1 MNTLFLPSQKCLR
14 SQLLVE
20 LIAMCILFAAAMSVF
35 GTSGV
40 GLACGLGVAYVV
52 PRWLY
57 ARLSGGETRGGSVL
71 MVAGMLLVVWAFR
84 NIYGWTLAEGQS
96 FADPVLRC
104 DDKGYY
110 LWALHYYDGS
120 VPESDTR
127 FVGFPLMILLSWKL
141 LGHSIVW
148 PIAINVMLT
157 LLTVVLTGQTAGRAL
172 AGRVRA
178 DRGTITFL
186 AMLVTSL
193 LGFFMSHA
201 AERAAHLFRGG
212 TGSVCY
218 SPNERDR

>member
-20 LIAMCILFAAAMSVF
+20 LIAMCILFAVAMSVF

-57 ARLSGGETRGGSVL
+57 ARLSGGETRGGIVL

-84 NIYGWTLAEGQS
+84 NIYGCTLAEGQS

-104 DDKGYY
+104 DDKVYY

-120 VPESDTR
+120 VPEPDTK

-157 LLTVVLTGQTAGRAL
+157 LLQW
-172 AGRVRA
+172 
-178 DRGTITFL
+178 
-186 AMLVTSL
+186 
-193 LGFFMSHA
+193 
-201 AERAAHLFRGG
+201 
-212 TGSVCY
+212 C
-218 SPNERDR
+218 